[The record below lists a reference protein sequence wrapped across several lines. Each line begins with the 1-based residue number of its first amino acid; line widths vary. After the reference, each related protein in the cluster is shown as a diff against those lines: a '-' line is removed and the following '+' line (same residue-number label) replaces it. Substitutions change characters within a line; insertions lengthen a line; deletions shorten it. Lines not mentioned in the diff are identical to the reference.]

1 MIALIDGRIFRSA
14 EDVLRP
20 LYYGTDWCSVYLLE
34 DRVNKSVK
42 GGVLRN
48 TYIT

>member
-1 MIALIDGRIFRSA
+1 MDGRMISSA
-14 EDVLRP
+14 EDVQRT
-20 LYYGTDWCSVYLLE
+20 LYQDPDWCRGYLLE

-48 TYIT
+48 T